1 MALAA
6 CAALPPVA
14 VAAQDQDTAPDTNT
28 TAEAPADA
36 TGAEATATAEDSPTL
51 GPSGRPLP
59 RFVSLGSDHINMRT
73 GPGTRYPVTWVY
85 KRQGLPVE
93 VVQETND
100 WRRVRDPDGDEGW
113 VHKVMLS
120 NSSRMTLVV
129 GSTPTVLRRQPEAA
143 AEGIAE
149 VEPGVLVK
157 VLQCPGDSDH
167 CRVEAQR
174 FQGWL
179 PRAALWGIRPGQDV
193 N

>member
-1 MALAA
+1 MALSA
-6 CAALPPVA
+6 CLALPPVA
-14 VAAQDQDTAPDTNT
+14 ATAQDQDTVPDP
-28 TAEAPADA
+28 TAEADA
-36 TGAEATATAEDSPTL
+36 PTL
-51 GPSGRPLP
+51 GPSGLPLP
-59 RFVSLGSDHINMRT
+59 RFASLGSDHINMRT

-120 NSSRMTLVV
+120 NSARMALVS
-129 GSTPTVLRRQPEAA
+129 GATPAVLLRQPDAA

-149 VEPGVLVK
+149 IEAGALVK
-157 VLQCPGDSDH
+157 VLQCPENSDH

-179 PRAALWGIRPGQDV
+179 PRAALWGLLPDEEV
-193 N
+193 D